1 MGSITHIQE
10 KVKKLEGIKTRIGNL
25 ETLARNEFT
34 SFSEVEEI
42 NKEIVQLR
50 SQLHIVD
57 SEGYEQ
63 KLEKML
69 DQLDIDVEKIEKLK
83 VEYIIGGMIVKAEI
97 TMIAAKPGEGKS
109 LITLAIC
116 NMGLIAGSVE
126 KVIYFDADNGGTT
139 LSERGISMVKQ
150 RHGKNFR
157 YIHDSTS
164 TKAQM
169 WQLIKTLKSTN
180 LQNVLIVIDSI
191 KNFMGGKDRDKNKDV
206 SEVLQVLKEL
216 RSKGATVIFLHHTN
230 KPQKDLQESDYAGSS
245 AFEEDSGNTF
255 LLKHNQFRKTFVL
268 EKRKNRVGQTQDT
281 AFTYHP
287 KSHSLRKVE
296 LMWAKELFTDEAIRL
311 EIQDYLKSCKEP
323 PCYSQIFKHVCES
336 GLCKDNNKINKVIQ
350 NGKERYWIAKKIREQ
365 NNKDVFELMIAETSD
380 KSDCLENSINIGHNP
395 STLESACSDSLYKR
409 HVNKSCEGE

>member
-1 MGSITHIQE
+1 MMTSVHIKE
-10 KVKKLEGIKTRIGNL
+10 KVKKFEGLKAHISNL
-25 ETLARNEFT
+25 ETLARSEFT
-34 SFSEVEEI
+34 TFLEVEQI
-42 NKEIVQLR
+42 YKEILQLR
-50 SQLHIVD
+50 AQLHIVD
-57 SEGYEQ
+57 SEGYDQ
-63 KLEKML
+63 KLENML
-69 DQLDIDVEKIEKLK
+69 DQLDIDVEKIEKLR
-83 VEYIIGGMIVKAEI
+83 VEYIISGVLVKAEI
-97 TMIAAKPGEGKS
+97 TMIAAKPGQGKS

-116 NMGLIAGSVE
+116 NMGLLAGSVA

-150 RHGKNFR
+150 RHGKKFR

-169 WQLIKTLKSTN
+169 WQLIKALKSTN

-216 RSKGATVIFLHHTN
+216 RAKGATVIFLHHTN

-255 LLKHNQFRKTFVL
+255 LLKHNEYRKTFVL

-287 KSHSLRKVE
+287 KSHSLKKVE
-296 LMWAKELFTDEAIRL
+296 LMWAKESFIDEAIRI
-311 EIQDYLKSCKEP
+311 EIQDYLKSCKEA
-323 PCYSQIFKHVCES
+323 PCYSQIFKHVCEG
-336 GLCKDNNKINKVIQ
+336 GLSKDNNKINKVIQ
-350 NGKERYWIAKKIREQ
+350 NGKGRYWTARKIREQ

-380 KSDCLENSINIGHNP
+380 KSDYLENSLNIGFSP
-395 STLESACSDSLYKR
+395 SPLESECSDNSSKQ
-409 HVNKSCEGE
+409 HVSKSRGSE